1 MTKSPKRPITLVP
14 PPEDPVKRRL
24 MKKTDLRNDESV
36 MNIDVNLFDVMHT
49 LTKDETVQETKHDE
63 DKDAEADGS
72 SRKAE
77 EAEVSERN
85 GCDDSGQKS
94 DSNTM
99 GRSRERRTTE
109 IQIGLEGPQSMSG
122 AHTARDVFTNTVDT
136 VAEKRCWLRAHTTE
150 TTIQNQTTSQLQL
163 TYTAFLHA
171 VVDQDLFA
179 QPPEPDEWYDAGLKE
194 DEVWRLNR
202 ALYGYRKAPKLWHQH
217 LVGILES
224 LNYHPLLTDPSC
236 FRNDETTVCFF
247 GP

>member
-1 MTKSPKRPITLVP
+1 
-14 PPEDPVKRRL
+14 

-36 MNIDVNLFDVMHT
+36 MNIDVNLFDVVNT

-63 DKDAEADGS
+63 DKEMPKLTVLHGRQKELNCLKEMGAMTVGKRAIRTRWVDREKDRRLKSRLVLKDHNRCQERTQPEMFSPTPSTLSLKNDAG
-72 SRKAE
+72 
-77 EAEVSERN
+77 
-85 GCDDSGQKS
+85 
-94 DSNTM
+94 
-99 GRSRERRTTE
+99 
-109 IQIGLEGPQSMSG
+109 
-122 AHTARDVFTNTVDT
+122 
-136 VAEKRCWLRAHTTE
+136 WLRAHTTE

-171 VVDQDLFA
+171 DVDQDLFA
-179 QPPEPDEWYDAGLKE
+179 EPPEPDEWYDAGLKE

-236 FRNDETTVCFF
+236 FRNDETTVCCLDREAKF
-247 GP
+247 